1 MSNRIQPIK
10 FLNWLFLR
18 IKPSEYDPTKPL
30 TFAGGFDGTAGDN
43 LEQLETLQNDLAELG
58 DQVSEIQHVVPS
70 TANTNNLLATM
81 ADAGKQLTTPTDTN
95 PTFCLQ
101 FGDIIVCGGKVSFS
115 NLGAGIATEMP
126 ATLPVAMSGNYVVVC
141 TPTAD
146 SNFDHLIA
154 EYGNT
159 TSTGFTISC
168 DNMGNSQATN
178 VNVSW
183 IAVGKGGENV

>member
-43 LEQLETLQNDLAELG
+43 LQQLETLQNDLADLG

-70 TANTNNLLATM
+70 TADTTNLLATV
-81 ADAGKQLTTPTDTN
+81 ADTGKRLVTPTDTS

-101 FGDIIVCGGKVSFS
+101 FGDVVICGGIVSFN

-126 ATLPVAMSGNYVVVC
+126 ADLPVKMAENYIVVC

-146 SNFDHLIA
+146 TNFDHLVA
-154 EYGNT
+154 DYG
-159 TSTGFTISC
+159 SLMSDMFMISC
-168 DNMGNSQATN
+168 DNMGNDQATN
-178 VNVSW
+178 VKVSW
-183 IAVGKGGENV
+183 IAVGKKGV

>member
-43 LEQLETLQNDLAELG
+43 LQQLETLQNDLADLG

-70 TANTNNLLATM
+70 TADTNNLLATM
-81 ADAGKQLTTPTDTN
+81 ADAGKRLVTPTDTN

-101 FGDIIVCGGKVSFS
+101 FGDVVICGSTVAFN
-115 NLGAGIATEMP
+115 NLEPGHAKEMV
-126 ATLPVAMSGNYVVVC
+126 ADLPVKMAGDYLVVC

-146 SNFDHLIA
+146 TYFDHLIA
-154 EYGNT
+154 EYGEKMNDM
-159 TSTGFTISC
+159 FIISC
-168 DNMGNSQATN
+168 DNMGDSQATN
-178 VNVSW
+178 VKVSW
-183 IAVGKGGENV
+183 IAVGKKGV

>member
-43 LEQLETLQNDLAELG
+43 LQQLETLQNDLADLG

-70 TANTNNLLATM
+70 TADTTNLLATI
-81 ADAGKQLTTPTDTN
+81 ADAGKRLVTPTDTN

-101 FGDIIVCGGKVSFS
+101 FGDVVICGGTVSFN

-126 ATLPVAMSGNYVVVC
+126 ADLPVKMAGNYIVVC

-146 SNFDHLIA
+146 SNFDHLVA
-154 EYGNT
+154 DYG
-159 TSTGFTISC
+159 SLMSDMFMISC
-168 DNMGNSQATN
+168 DNMGDAQATN
-178 VNVSW
+178 VKVSW
-183 IAVGKGGENV
+183 IAVGKKGV